1 MRLIVILL
9 LLFAQSVVAQP
20 LIDIASL
27 NYSYH
32 RPLKF
37 TNNESATLQYT
48 NAFLTLPIRSGNNIF
63 IINPSFDRFDFKF
76 RQQSKLYMN
85 GQIALTWQHQWKDKR
100 FKTALVVIPKSI
112 SESKYWLKK
121 DSYQIGGAILQTY
134 QRSEQL
140 SYKLGLYCNSEFF
153 GPYFL
158 PLLGIDYR
166 ITPRWNLWGILP
178 SSLNGEYKAIINKL
192 HFIIS
197 LKTMTLSYRKDDSY
211 YLRTNDNLIRIAADF
226 YVNKQNVL
234 FLETGHSVFRKFVL
248 GTKNHNIDTQST
260 LSVQNSWMVRVGYA
274 YRVRLDKL

>member
-1 MRLIVILL
+1 MRLVVL
-9 LLFAQSVVAQP
+9 LLFVFTQSVVAQP
-20 LIDIASL
+20 LIDIAAL

-32 RPLKF
+32 RPFKF
-37 TNNESATLQYT
+37 TNNESAILQYT
-48 NAFLTLPIRSGNNIF
+48 NAFLTLPIKSGNNIF
-63 IINPSFDRFDFKF
+63 IINPSFDRFDFRF
-76 RQQSKLYMN
+76 HQQSKLYMS
-85 GQIALTWQHQWKDKR
+85 GQLALTWQHQWKDKR
-100 FKTALVVIPKSI
+100 FKTAFVFIPKSI
-112 SESKYWLKK
+112 SESKYWLQEG
-121 DSYQIGGAILQTY
+121 SYQLGGAILQSY

-140 SYKLGLYCNSEFF
+140 SYKLGLYYNSEFF

-248 GTKNHNIDTQST
+248 GTKNRDIDIQST
-260 LSVQNSWMVRVGYA
+260 MSVQNSWFVRVGYA